1 MGDGPP
7 ADPLGRLLP
16 HLLRLP
22 GTAAPVPWPSA
33 PEDGDALVASLER
46 HGLAPLA
53 HHRLH
58 DADVPG
64 LTSGQ
69 RDRLAAARHG
79 AAASSLSHL
88 QALKLLDDGF
98 HERSVRVLVLK
109 GRSLAQ
115 AAWPDPSLRPSCDVD
130 LLVAPDDLAAA
141 EDVFRSCGWEPS
153 PEGRNKWRAA
163 PKAPGLPPLDVS
175 TSPRAEGARNPTWRP
190 ALEGLLSS
198 ATVMD
203 GFRSLRALAPEHALV
218 HGAVHAM
225 DHAAARFVWLLD
237 LAFLVERTAD
247 LTPRALDHAVEARAR
262 RATTLALGLT
272 GRLVDLG
279 ALSGIAPPWGTDWF
293 VRRVLRRPSTWG
305 DGGMGRAGRL
315 VLRLALVDRP
325 SDLLR

>member
-1 MGDGPP
+1 M
-7 ADPLGRLLP
+7 
-16 HLLRLP
+16 
-22 GTAAPVPWPSA
+22 
-33 PEDGDALVASLER
+33 ASLER

-53 HHRLH
+53 HHRLN

-64 LTSGQ
+64 LTSHQ

-88 QALKLLDDGF
+88 RALKLLDDGL

-130 LLVAPDDLAAA
+130 LLLAPDDLAAA
-141 EDVFRSCGWEPS
+141 DDVFRDCGWEPS

-163 PKAPGLPPLDVS
+163 PEAPGLPPLDV
-175 TSPRAEGARNPTWRP
+175 TCAPRAEGARNPTWRP
-190 ALEGLLSS
+190 DLGRLFASS
-198 ATVMD
+198 GELQ
-203 GFRSLRALAPEHALV
+203 GFRALRALAPPHALV

-225 DHAAARFVWLLD
+225 DHAAARLVWLLD
-237 LAFLVERTAD
+237 LALLVERTTD
-247 LTPRALDHAVEARAR
+247 LTPRALEHAVEARAR
-262 RATTLALGLT
+262 RATLVALHLA
-272 GRLVDLG
+272 GRLFDLSALNG
-279 ALSGIAPPWGTDWF
+279 AAPPWGTAWF
-293 VRRVLRRPSTWG
+293 VDRVIRRPSTWG